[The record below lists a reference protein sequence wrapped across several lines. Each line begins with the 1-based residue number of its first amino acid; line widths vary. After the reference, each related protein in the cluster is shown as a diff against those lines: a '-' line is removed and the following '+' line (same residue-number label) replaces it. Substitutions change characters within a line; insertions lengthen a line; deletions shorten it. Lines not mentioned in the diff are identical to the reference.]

1 MPLGKGTI
9 PYELITESDSLNIVP
24 DNKGFVLPHNLY
36 SSLKDT
42 KLSNKE
48 YENVKSFYKTVKLKN
63 LGDLSKIYNFQYAII
78 ICEILEQRS
87 SHLQELFKYNA
98 HECISAS
105 SFNDCVHINVSIK
118 VKDEDKEKINSFPC
132 NSKAP
137 SMLKGKNIYYALC
150 TMLYA
155 LLCTRARWL
164 VTDISKHFMF
174 EQSKF

>member
-1 MPLGKGTI
+1 MGKGTI

-63 LGDLSKIYNFQYAII
+63 LGDLIKIYNFQYAII

-105 SFNDCVHINVSIK
+105 SFSDCVHINVSIK

-137 SMLKGKNIYYALC
+137 SMLKEKNILCFMHYALC
-150 TMLYA
+150 AIM
-155 LLCTRARWL
+155 
-164 VTDISKHFMF
+164 H
-174 EQSKF
+174 

>member
-63 LGDLSKIYNFQYAII
+63 LGDLSKIYNF
-78 ICEILEQRS
+78 
-87 SHLQELFKYNA
+87 
-98 HECISAS
+98 
-105 SFNDCVHINVSIK
+105 
-118 VKDEDKEKINSFPC
+118 
-132 NSKAP
+132 
-137 SMLKGKNIYYALC
+137 
-150 TMLYA
+150 
-155 LLCTRARWL
+155 
-164 VTDISKHFMF
+164 
-174 EQSKF
+174 